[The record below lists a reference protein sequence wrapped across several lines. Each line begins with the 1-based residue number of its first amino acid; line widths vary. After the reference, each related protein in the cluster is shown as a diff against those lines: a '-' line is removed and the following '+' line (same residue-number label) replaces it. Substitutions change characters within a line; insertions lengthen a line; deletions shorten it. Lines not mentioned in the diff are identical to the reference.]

1 MTRSIEVVAGVIRDA
16 RGRILLARRTEG
28 RDLAGL
34 WEFPGGKREPGESP
48 EGALVRE
55 LREELGIEAEVGDH
69 LITVPQQ
76 YPDKH
81 LTLDV
86 REVRAFSGAARGREG
101 QALVWVPPHKL
112 AAYQMPPADVPVVA
126 ALGQPD
132 RYLVTPDPTALLA
145 TAKAPALAAPPA
157 APPRARGGR
166 AGDASTQASRLPGPV
181 DNALGLGRFAAAS
194 VRTAVD
200 RVVGTLEPL
209 VEPLGQ
215 RLRRDASAWTPTEQ
229 RWLQALDRAL
239 AKGIRRVQLRAHGHD
254 PARWPALAAA
264 AVARC
269 RAAKAEVLVNG
280 DVALATQL
288 GVGLHLRAAQLGEI
302 MRRPLPEG
310 VPVAAS
316 CHTVE
321 DLRSAQDMGCD
332 FVVVGALKPTPSHPG
347 EPGIGWD
354 AFARLRESVSL
365 PIYAIG
371 GLGAAD
377 LPEARRHG
385 AQGIAAIR
393 AWWG

>member
-69 LITVPQQ
+69 VITVPQR
-76 YPDKH
+76 YPDKR

-86 REVRAFSGAARGREG
+86 REVRAFSGVARGREG

-112 AAYQMPPADVPVVA
+112 AAYDMPPADVPVVA
-126 ALGQPD
+126 ALEQPD
-132 RYLVTPDPTALLA
+132 RYLVTPDP
-145 TAKAPALAAPPA
+145 
-157 APPRARGGR
+157 GGR
-166 AGDASTQASRLPGPV
+166 Y
-181 DNALGLGRFAAAS
+181 AAATVLS
-194 VRTAVD
+194 AVD
-200 RVVGTLEPL
+200 RVVGN
-209 VEPLGQ
+209 LGQIRQ
-215 RLRRDASAWTPTEQ
+215 RLRRDTPPLTPAEQ

-239 AKGIRRVQLRAHGHD
+239 ASGIRRVQLRAHGHD
-254 PARWPALAAA
+254 PARWPQLATL

-269 RAAKAEVLVNG
+269 KTAHAEVLVNG
-280 DVALATQL
+280 DATLAAQL
-288 GVGLHLRAAQLGEI
+288 GVGLHLRAAQLAEPA
-302 MRRPLPEG
+302 RRPMPDG

-316 CHTVE
+316 CHTLE
-321 DLRSAQDMGCD
+321 DLRRAQELGCD
-332 FVVVGALKPTPSHPG
+332 FAVVGSLKPTPSHPG
-347 EPGIGWD
+347 EPGIGWE
-354 AFARLRESVSL
+354 AFARLREAVSL

>member
-1 MTRSIEVVAGVIRDA
+1 MVSLPDPEPDPSGAPVTPPARRSIEVVAGVIRDPM
-16 RGRILLARRTEG
+16 GRILLARRTEG
-28 RDLAGL
+28 RDLAGR

-81 LTLDV
+81 LQLDV
-86 REVRAFSGAARGREG
+86 REIRAFSGSARGREG

-112 AAYQMPPADVPVVA
+112 AAYDMPPADVPVVA

-132 RYLVTPDPTALLA
+132 RYLVTPDPGTAI
-145 TAKAPALAAPPA
+145 APDI
-157 APPRARGGR
+157 GR
-166 AGDASTQASRLPGPV
+166 S
-181 DNALGLGRFAAAS
+181 AAAS
-194 VRTAVD
+194 VLSAVD
-200 RVVGTLEPL
+200 RVVGNLGQI
-209 VEPLGQ
+209 GQ
-215 RLRRDASAWTPTEQ
+215 RLRRDTPSLTAAEQ

-239 AKGIRRVQLRAHGHD
+239 ASGIRRVQLRAHGHD
-254 PARWPALAAA
+254 PARWPMLAAL

-269 RAAKAEVLVNG
+269 QAARAEVLVNG
-280 DVALATQL
+280 DATLAAQL
-288 GVGLHLRAAQLGEI
+288 DVGLHLRAAQLHEPA
-302 MRRPLPEG
+302 RRPMPEG

-316 CHTVE
+316 CHSVD
-321 DLRSAQDMGCD
+321 DLRRAQDLGCD
-332 FVVVGALKPTPSHPG
+332 FAVVGSLKPTPSHPG
-347 EPGIGWD
+347 EPGIGWE
-354 AFARLRESVSL
+354 AFARLREAVSL

-377 LPEARRHG
+377 LPEARCHG